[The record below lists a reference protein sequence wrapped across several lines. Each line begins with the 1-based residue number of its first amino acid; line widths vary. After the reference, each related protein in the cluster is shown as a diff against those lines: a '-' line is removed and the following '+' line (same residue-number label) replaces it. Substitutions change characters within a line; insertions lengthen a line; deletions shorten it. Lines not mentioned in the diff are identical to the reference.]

1 MSAADRFAI
10 GAIALVNKYQ
20 PFLNH
25 VLKPSVFFLMTTEN
39 RKLST
44 VNCQL
49 FLLPSSFGMSK
60 QLNSNPAPA
69 GITAPLGLV
78 AGFTYPFRA
87 FSVLWQTPKL
97 WGYVLVPVALNLI
110 IGIAL
115 YLGLLF
121 PSLSGIDVLVTDLS
135 VKFNALIA
143 SLPQWLSFLAV
154 LTVGFGWLLRVLLI
168 AGLLL
173 VIGFLLVQFGVILG
187 SPWYGQLS
195 EQLELLRNGQLPAE
209 EPMNLTNIFQDIR
222 RSIGFELRKLQL
234 LLSVGLPL
242 LLLNFI
248 PGIGS
253 IFVTLG
259 WIALGATL
267 VCFDFLDAPLERR
280 RRTFQEKF
288 EIIRASLP
296 ASGSFGLICLGL
308 VSIPLLNLLA
318 IPLCVTAGTLFFCD
332 RIWPRRFAAEEKGDS
347 RSIDS

>member
-1 MSAADRFAI
+1 M
-10 GAIALVNKYQ
+10 L
-20 PFLNH
+20 
-25 VLKPSVFFLMTTEN
+25 
-39 RKLST
+39 T

-49 FLLPSSFGMSK
+49 LTVKYQLSIVNCQLST
-60 QLNSNPAPA
+60 LNSQLTSNMSNPIRAT
-69 GITAPLGLV
+69 ITAPLGLI

-87 FSVLWQTPKL
+87 FSLLWQTPKL

-121 PSLSGIDVLVTDLS
+121 PSLSGIDVLVADLS
-135 VKFNALIA
+135 LKFNDLIA
-143 SLPQWLSFLAV
+143 SLPHWLSFLSV
-154 LTVGFGWLLRVLLI
+154 LTVGFGWLLRVLLV

-173 VIGFLLVQFGVILG
+173 VIGVLLVQFGVILG

-209 EPMNLTNIFQDIR
+209 EPLNLANIFQDIK
-222 RSIGFELRKLQL
+222 RSIGFELRKIQI

-280 RRTFQEKF
+280 RKTFQEKF
-288 EIIRASLP
+288 EIIRESLP
-296 ASGSFGLICLGL
+296 ASGSFGLVCLGL

-332 RIWPRRFAAEEKGDS
+332 RIWPRHFAAEEKGVGQDTNLANS
-347 RSIDS
+347 NIP